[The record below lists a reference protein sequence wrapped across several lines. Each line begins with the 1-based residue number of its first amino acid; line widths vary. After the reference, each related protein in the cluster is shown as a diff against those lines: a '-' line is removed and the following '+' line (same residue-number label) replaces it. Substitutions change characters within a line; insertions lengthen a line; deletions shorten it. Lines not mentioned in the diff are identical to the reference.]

1 MFRYLSRTL
10 RDILSPP
17 VLSFVLKVGM
27 ASFLFWIFV
36 LAMFWSQFEKLVA
49 SYISMIPYIGSS
61 GWVQEGGAF
70 MLAIVAGYTLVVLT
84 VSIATSLLSEK
95 LLISLARREYPSV
108 AIAGS
113 ASIHRSIYHT
123 VKASLLFVI
132 LFLLTFPLLFV
143 PVLGQIVML
152 WLWSVLLKEPTL
164 YDVGSLFVKDE
175 KVLLERAS
183 KARIAALV
191 AALFNYLPIVN
202 IFAPLCAQILI
213 MHFLLSDADR
223 LRS

>member
-1 MFRYLSRTL
+1 
-10 RDILSPP
+10 
-17 VLSFVLKVGM
+17 
-27 ASFLFWIFV
+27 
-36 LAMFWSQFEKLVA
+36 
-49 SYISMIPYIGSS
+49 
-61 GWVQEGGAF
+61 
-70 MLAIVAGYTLVVLT
+70 
-84 VSIATSLLSEK
+84 
-95 LLISLARREYPSV
+95 
-108 AIAGS
+108 
-113 ASIHRSIYHT
+113 
-123 VKASLLFVI
+123 VI

-202 IFAPLCAQILI
+202 IFAPLFAQILF
-213 MHFLLSDADR
+213 MHYLLSDADR